1 MVGAS
6 ADRATPAQAGGGLRR
21 DVGLAGLTSVSV
33 GSVIGSGWLFGA
45 QNAAALAGPA
55 VLVSWVLAAVVC
67 VVLALTYAELGAAC
81 PLSGG
86 TARYTYLSH
95 GMLGGFFAGWV
106 SWLQAVTLA
115 PVETV
120 ASLNYLSANWW
131 PGLVHDVDGQHVLT
145 GRGTAVAVGFVITFT
160 LINLVGVRRLAEGNN
175 LVVLWKIAIPVLTIL
190 VIATQAFHRSN
201 FDLHGVHGG
210 GGFAPFGLKGI
221 LLALSGGVLFS
232 YQGFEQAV
240 QLGGEARRPE
250 RDLPR
255 AVLIAI
261 VGGSL
266 LYLALQVCFIAA
278 TDPHKIAAAGWAKLA
293 SNSLGPFYDLAT
305 VLGLTW
311 LATILQLDAII
322 SPGGTAMVYISTTSR
337 LSFALG
343 RTGAPA
349 SLARVNSR
357 RVPWVGVVL
366 AAVVGCL
373 MFLPFGSWAKLVNY
387 TTSAT
392 FFMYAL
398 APVAVLTLRR
408 ALPDNSRT
416 YRVPA
421 ARVWTPAAFALAS
434 LIVYW
439 SGFVIDWRVGVAMLF
454 GVGLLAAGRAR
465 QPKHLREALHP
476 RAVAWIPVW
485 VLGIIGLTAIGPD
498 YVQGRE
504 ILPFYLDMIVVVG
517 FSLAIFAWAVRS
529 ALPAAAVRENLGR
542 MRAEVESESAA
553 LEVADARI

>member
-1 MVGAS
+1 MVDTATRAAS
-6 ADRATPAQAGGGLRR
+6 PTPSEGLRR
-21 DVGLAGLTSVSV
+21 EVGLAGLTFVSV

-45 QNAAALAGPA
+45 QKAAALAGPA
-55 VLVSWVLAAVVC
+55 VLVSWVLAAGIC
-67 VVLALTYAELGAAC
+67 LMLALTYAELGAAY

-86 TARYTYLSH
+86 TARYTYLTY
-95 GMLGGFFAGWV
+95 GTLGGFFAGWV
-106 SWLQAVTLA
+106 SWLQAVALA

-131 PGLVHDVDGQHVLT
+131 PGLVHEVDGEDVLT
-145 GRGTAVAVGFVITFT
+145 GKGIVVAVAFVLAFT

-175 LVVLWKIAIPVLTIL
+175 LIVLWKIAIPVLAIVAIMTE
-190 VIATQAFHRSN
+190 AFHTSN
-201 FDLHGVHGG
+201 FDLHGVPGG

-221 LLALSGGVLFS
+221 LLALSGGVMFS

-240 QLGGEARRPE
+240 QLGGEARRPS

-255 AVLIAI
+255 AVITAI
-261 VGGSL
+261 VGGSV
-266 LYLALQVCFIAA
+266 LYIALQVCFIGA
-278 TDPHKIAAAGWAKLA
+278 TDPHKILTSGWA
-293 SNSLGPFYDLAT
+293 SLGSHDFGPFYDLST

-311 LATILQLDAII
+311 LATVLQVDAIV
-322 SPGGTAMVYISTTSR
+322 SPGGTAMVYIGTTSR

-343 RTGAPA
+343 RTGAPGA
-349 SLARVNSR
+349 LARVNSR

-408 ALPDNSRT
+408 TMPDTARS

-421 ARVWTPAAFALAS
+421 AHLWAPASFALAT

-439 SGFVIDWRVGVAMLF
+439 SGFVTDWRVGIAMLI
-454 GVGLLAAGRAR
+454 GVALLAVGRAR
-465 QPKHLREALHP
+465 QPAHLREALHP

-485 VLGIIGLTAIGPD
+485 VLGVIGLAGLGPD
-498 YVQGRE
+498 YVDGRGV
-504 ILPFYLDMIVVVG
+504 IPFYLDMVVVVA
-517 FSLAIFAWAVRS
+517 FSLLIFHWAVRS
-529 ALPAAAVRENLGR
+529 ALPAAQVRANYGR
-542 MRAEVESESAA
+542 MLAEMDSESDA
-553 LEVADARI
+553 LQQA

>member
-1 MVGAS
+1 MVVAT
-6 ADRATPAQAGGGLRR
+6 ADRPIPRPASEGLRR
-21 DVGLAGLTSVSV
+21 DVGLAGLTFVSV

-45 QNAAALAGPA
+45 QKAAALAGPA
-55 VLVSWVLAAVVC
+55 VLLSWLLAAGIC
-67 VVLALTYAELGAAC
+67 LMLALTYAELGAAY

-86 TARYTYLSH
+86 TARYTYLTF
-95 GMLGGFFAGWV
+95 GVLGGFFAGWV
-106 SWLQAVTLA
+106 SWLQAVALA

-131 PGLVHDVDGQHVLT
+131 PGLVHEVGGQQVLT
-145 GRGTAVAVGFVITFT
+145 GKGTGVAVCFVLLFT

-175 LVVLWKIAIPVLTIL
+175 LIVLWKIAVPVLAIVAIMTR
-190 VIATQAFHRSN
+190 AFHTAN

-210 GGFAPFGLKGI
+210 GGFAPFGLKGV
-221 LLALSGGVLFS
+221 LLALSGGVMFS

-240 QLGGEARRPE
+240 QLGGEARRPG

-255 AVLIAI
+255 AVITAI

-266 LYLALQVCFIAA
+266 LYIALQVCFIAA
-278 TDPHKIAAAGWAKLA
+278 TDPHKILSSGWASLG
-293 SNSLGPFYDLAT
+293 SNDFGPFYDLST

-311 LATILQLDAII
+311 LATVLQLDAIV
-322 SPGGTAMVYISTTSR
+322 SPGGTALVYIGTTSR

-349 SLARVNSR
+349 SLARLNRR
-357 RVPWVGVVL
+357 RVPWVGVTL
-366 AAVVGCL
+366 AAVAGCL

-408 ALPDNSRT
+408 TMPDVPRSYRLPH
-416 YRVPA
+416 A
-421 ARVWTPAAFALAS
+421 QLWTPAAFALAT

-454 GVGLLAAGRAR
+454 GLVLLVLGRTR
-465 QPKHLREALHP
+465 QPAPLREALRL

-485 VLGIIGLTAIGPD
+485 VAGVIGLAAIGPD
-498 YVQGRE
+498 YVQGRGV
-504 ILPFYLDMIVVVG
+504 LPFYLDMVVVAA
-517 FSLAIFAWAVRS
+517 FSLVIFYWAVRS
-529 ALPAAAVRENLGR
+529 ALPAAEVHANYDR
-542 MRAEVESESAA
+542 MRAEVETETAA
-553 LEVADARI
+553 LTMNSD

>member
-1 MVGAS
+1 MVDATAG
-6 ADRATPAQAGGGLRR
+6 RAVPIRAERGLRR
-21 DVGLAGLTSVSV
+21 EVGLTGLTLVSV

-55 VLVSWVLAAVVC
+55 VLLSWVLGAGVC
-67 VVLALTYAELGAAC
+67 LVLALTYAELGAAY

-86 TARYTYLSH
+86 TARYTYLTY
-95 GMLGGFFAGWV
+95 GLLGGFFAGWV

-131 PGLVHDVDGQHVLT
+131 PNLVHDEAGQHVLT
-145 GRGTAVAVGFVITFT
+145 GKGTAVAVAFVITFT
-160 LINLVGVRRLAEGNN
+160 LINLVGVRLLAEGNN
-175 LVVLWKIAIPVLTIL
+175 LIVLWKIAIPVLTII
-190 VIATQAFHRSN
+190 VVTTKAFHTAN
-201 FDLHGVHGG
+201 FHLHGVHGG
-210 GGFAPFGLKGI
+210 GGFAPFGLKGV

-240 QLGGEARRPE
+240 QLGGEARRPA

-255 AVLIAI
+255 AVIVAI

-266 LYLALQVCFIAA
+266 LYLALQICFIGA
-278 TDPHKIAAAGWAKLA
+278 TDPGKIASAGWAGLA
-293 SNSLGPFYDLAT
+293 SNNLGPFYDLAT

-311 LATILQLDAII
+311 LATVLQLDAIV
-322 SPGGTAMVYISTTSR
+322 SPGGTALVYISTTSR
-337 LSFALG
+337 LTYALG
-343 RTGAPA
+343 RTGGPE
-349 SLARVNSR
+349 SLSRVNSR
-357 RVPWVGVVL
+357 RVPWVGVML

-373 MFLPFGSWAKLVNY
+373 MLLPFGSWAKLVNY

-408 ALPDNSRT
+408 KLPETARS

-421 ARVWTPAAFALAS
+421 AEVWTPLAFVLAS

-439 SGFVIDWRVGVAMLF
+439 SGFDTDWRVGIAMLL
-454 GVGLLAAGRAR
+454 GAALLMIGRLR
-465 QPKHLREALHP
+465 QPPGTREPLHAG
-476 RAVAWIPVW
+476 AVAWLPVW
-485 VLGIIGLTAIGPD
+485 VIGIIGLAALGPD
-498 YVQGRE
+498 YVQGHGV
-504 ILPFYLDMIVVVG
+504 LPFYLDMVVVAV
-517 FSLAIFAWAVRS
+517 FSLAIFGWAVRS
-529 ALPAAAVRENLGR
+529 ALPTAQVAENYRRMQTEAAVEEATL
-542 MRAEVESESAA
+542 VET
-553 LEVADARI
+553 